1 MNFNW
6 KITTTIQTDRKI
18 SIHFGPMLI
27 SWDMFVLTH
36 EIVQS
41 VFRELR
47 DPLYDYLGKLNVL
60 LEIKVGFK

>member
-6 KITTTIQTDRKI
+6 KITTIQTDWKI
-18 SIHFGPMLI
+18 NIHFGPMLI
-27 SWDMFVLTH
+27 SWDMFVLTN
-36 EIVQS
+36 EIMQS